1 MKQLKFEHLFAQEII
16 QNKRNTTLRIDDKNI
31 MIGERVQLVDKISS
45 NKPQEWEVPGDL
57 IITGKQMFRL
67 DNMPLELLKDTE
79 LDSADKDMLYSFL
92 RRFYGES
99 INSDTVVSLL
109 SFKFESYVQPV
120 PYLIKIELE
129 KKENPKCVFLYADGG
144 SRGNPGPS
152 AAGFVIEDDTAR
164 VIESWNKY
172 LGITTNNQ
180 AEYHGLISGLEWCKQ
195 RHVQEVSVRLDSML
209 VVNQMKGIFKVK
221 NRDLWSL
228 YESARNLAMTFKTI
242 TFTHIPR
249 ELNKRADTEVNK
261 ALDAMSGKDVV
272 Q

>member
-99 INSDTVVSLL
+99 MD
-109 SFKFESYVQPV
+109 
-120 PYLIKIELE
+120 
-129 KKENPKCVFLYADGG
+129 
-144 SRGNPGPS
+144 
-152 AAGFVIEDDTAR
+152 
-164 VIESWNKY
+164 
-172 LGITTNNQ
+172 
-180 AEYHGLISGLEWCKQ
+180 
-195 RHVQEVSVRLDSML
+195 
-209 VVNQMKGIFKVK
+209 
-221 NRDLWSL
+221 
-228 YESARNLAMTFKTI
+228 
-242 TFTHIPR
+242 
-249 ELNKRADTEVNK
+249 
-261 ALDAMSGKDVV
+261 
-272 Q
+272 